1 MSFASENFDCPC
13 CGAEVSAGASFCREC
28 GASDDSGWNL
38 DEEQGFASD
47 DDFDY
52 DEFLDR
58 EFSIARPRS
67 HREQLQRIFTVA
79 IIVLVCI
86 ALTLLSLFGM

>member
-38 DEEQGFASD
+38 ENEEGFASD

-58 EFSIARPRS
+58 EFSITRPSSQRQ
-67 HREQLQRIFTVA
+67 QLQRTLTVA
-79 IIVLVCI
+79 IIILTCVS
-86 ALTLLSLFGM
+86 LTLLSLFGM

>member
-28 GASDDSGWNL
+28 GASDDSGWSL
-38 DEEQGFASD
+38 EEEEGFASD

-58 EFSIARPRS
+58 EFSIAKPISPRDKF
-67 HREQLQRIFTVA
+67 RRMFTVA

-86 ALTLLSLFGM
+86 SLTLLSLFGM

>member
-1 MSFASENFDCPC
+1 MSFPSENFDCPC

-38 DEEQGFASD
+38 DEEEGFASD

-52 DEFLDR
+52 HDFLDR
-58 EFSIARPRS
+58 EFSITRPGPR
-67 HREQLQRIFTVA
+67 RQQVWRILTVA
-79 IIVLVCI
+79 IIVLTCI
-86 ALTLLSLFGM
+86 SLTLLSLFGM